1 MKIYNYDYL
10 PKEAMDVRIKVFVE
24 EQGFVDKMDDIDS
37 VAIHF
42 VAFEKEMAIG
52 TCRIFLK
59 ENSYILGRLA
69 VLSEYRQKGVGRALM
84 TAAEQKVKKIGFN
97 SLMLHSQIRATEFYE
112 KCGYKAFGEVEL
124 EENYPHIWM
133 KKEI

>member
-1 MKIYNYDYL
+1 MKICDYDYL

-24 EQGFVDKMDDIDS
+24 EQGFVDEMDNTDN

-42 VAFEKEMAIG
+42 VAFETGTPIG
-52 TCRIFLK
+52 TFRIFLK
-59 ENSYILGRLA
+59 ENGYVLGRLA
-69 VLSEYRQKGVGRALM
+69 VIKEYRNKGVGKALM
-84 TAAEQKVKKIGFN
+84 SAAEQKVKEKGYN
-97 SLMLHSQIRATEFYE
+97 SLILHSQLRATEFYE

-133 KKEI
+133 KKEF